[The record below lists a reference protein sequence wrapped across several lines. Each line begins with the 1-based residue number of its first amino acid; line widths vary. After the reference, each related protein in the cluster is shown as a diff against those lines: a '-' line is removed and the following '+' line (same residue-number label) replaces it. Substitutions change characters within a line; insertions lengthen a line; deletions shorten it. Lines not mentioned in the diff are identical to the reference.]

1 MSGIM
6 TKIEVFK
13 AGGKYVT
20 DKEKQLRR
28 ELSGCSL
35 DGLAATAIFGG
46 VKRSLSPTITSL

>member
-20 DKEKQLRR
+20 DEEERLRC
-28 ELSGCSL
+28 ELSGRSL

>member
-1 MSGIM
+1 M

-13 AGGKYVT
+13 AGGKYAT
-20 DKEKQLRR
+20 DEEEQLRR
-28 ELSGCSL
+28 ELSRCSL